1 ALVVVRRAE
10 QAAAAPETQRE
21 QLEEA
26 RRDRL
31 RLSRSLDAIPQG
43 VVICDGEG
51 QVVFHN
57 AHGAQFSAARHGE
70 ALVEAAIRELLLDA
84 AAGRPRVDTVELFGP
99 PRRTMVITAVP
110 LDSEPGGRG
119 AVAVIDDV
127 TERRHLEAVR
137 RDFVANISHELK
149 TPVGAIALLAETLDD
164 ESDPEVAQRLAGR
177 IVSEAH
183 RVGRTID
190 DLLELS
196 SLEREG
202 GLPTAEVQVGDV
214 LAAAVDRI
222 APAAETRS
230 IVVRCDASEGD
241 AVVHGDRIQLVS
253 AVFN

>member
-1 ALVVVRRAE
+1 
-10 QAAAAPETQRE
+10 
-21 QLEEA
+21 
-26 RRDRL
+26 
-31 RLSRSLDAIPQG
+31 
-43 VVICDGEG
+43 
-51 QVVFHN
+51 
-57 AHGAQFSAARHGE
+57 
-70 ALVEAAIRELLLDA
+70 
-84 AAGRPRVDTVELFGP
+84 
-99 PRRTMVITAVP
+99 
-110 LDSEPGGRG
+110 
-119 AVAVIDDV
+119 
-127 TERRHLEAVR
+127 
-137 RDFVANISHELK
+137 
-149 TPVGAIALLAETLDD
+149 GAIALLAETLDD

-253 AVFN
+253 AVFNLLENAVKYSPDG